1 MNQLEKRKLWSEF
14 ASVTQVPDDEKPYLT
29 GEQTDEYFAYAY
41 RLRGRAPESYPFVPS
56 DYVRSRKIFFDILR
70 TLKGEEDALMQ
81 FRKIIGEVQTKSL
94 LSNIPTLIVYGNYTD
109 THLMIHYY
117 TYHRY
122 SFPDLDDLTRILR
135 RLR

>member
-1 MNQLEKRKLWSEF
+1 
-14 ASVTQVPDDEKPYLT
+14 
-29 GEQTDEYFAYAY
+29 
-41 RLRGRAPESYPFVPS
+41 
-56 DYVRSRKIFFDILR
+56 
-70 TLKGEEDALMQ
+70 MQ

-109 THLMIHYY
+109 THLMIHSY